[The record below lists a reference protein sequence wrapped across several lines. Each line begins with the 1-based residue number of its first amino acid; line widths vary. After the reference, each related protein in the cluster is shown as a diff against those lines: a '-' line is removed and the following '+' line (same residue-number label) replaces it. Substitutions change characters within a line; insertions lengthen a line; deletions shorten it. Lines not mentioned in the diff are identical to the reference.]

1 MFGPEVL
8 VPTVVK
14 SDVRLVVIKK
24 LELNGVVT
32 RAVEKELV
40 ERIGIR
46 TDPLRVFDT
55 VRVLKDSCLLR
66 E

>member
-8 VPTVVK
+8 VPVIVK
-14 SDVRLVVIKK
+14 CNVRLIVMKK
-24 LELNGVVT
+24 IELNGVVA